1 MADLRVAVIGLGS
14 FGKNHVRAIA
24 ETPGV
29 QLAGVFDLDPSK
41 SSFSSIE
48 EIFGQADCAIVATP
62 TATHEEI
69 ASPLLRGGL
78 DVLVEKPIASSSEAG
93 RRLSNLALQ
102 QGRILQ
108 VGHLERFNPAITALR
123 NCLTLPIFF
132 EVHRLSVFTPRSL
145 DTDVVLDLMIHD
157 LDIVLTLTGAMPN
170 EVRAAGISVL
180 TPLVDIANVR
190 LSFESGCV
198 ANLTASRVSTEK
210 VRKLRVFQPGE
221 YISVDYSRQDAVRL
235 AVGSDAAPDAA
246 LQSQIDFRPLPV
258 TPGEPLKLELDSFF
272 NAVRNRT
279 EPLVTAEAAT
289 QALALAES
297 ILVNIREHG
306 DVVSE
311 TIRRAWRPSPK

>member
-108 VGHLERFNPAITALR
+108 VGHLKRFNPSD
-123 NCLTLPIFF
+123 
-132 EVHRLSVFTPRSL
+132 HR
-145 DTDVVLDLMIHD
+145 
-157 LDIVLTLTGAMPN
+157 
-170 EVRAAGISVL
+170 
-180 TPLVDIANVR
+180 
-190 LSFESGCV
+190 
-198 ANLTASRVSTEK
+198 
-210 VRKLRVFQPGE
+210 
-221 YISVDYSRQDAVRL
+221 
-235 AVGSDAAPDAA
+235 
-246 LQSQIDFRPLPV
+246 
-258 TPGEPLKLELDSFF
+258 
-272 NAVRNRT
+272 
-279 EPLVTAEAAT
+279 
-289 QALALAES
+289 
-297 ILVNIREHG
+297 
-306 DVVSE
+306 
-311 TIRRAWRPSPK
+311 SPKLPHAADFL